1 DEEVLPV
8 AAARLSADRRTVRL
22 TIPGLKTDRVVHV
35 RSPRPF
41 ASDTGEQLWSTEAWY
56 TLNAR
61 PGAEQPTT
69 SYDAESARL
78 SGGADIDTEH
88 AGYTGG
94 GFVDGFSTQGATAT
108 FEVEAPAK
116 GSYDVGLRYANGP
129 HPFTGTKTLGVS
141 VNGGQ
146 AQQTGLPFTGA
157 WNRWSAKTERL
168 ALRKGR
174 NTITYTYRA
183 EDTGH
188 VNLDMI
194 EVRRPG
200 SRIDLFTGGSVATAW
215 QHTDGRSPDWPHTAD
230 NSIEVCCGD
239 IRTKQAFGDFRMH
252 AEFRVPKLPD
262 DVTGQDRGNSGI
274 YLQERYEIQIL
285 DSFGVEKLATNE
297 AASIYNKKAA
307 DLNASTA
314 PETWQTYDI
323 VFRAARFDAAG
334 KKTDDAR
341 ITVVWNGK
349 KVHDNVAVDGPTGAG
364 DAESAAAGAIR
375 LQDHGN
381 KVRFR
386 NVWIEPLD

>member
-1 DEEVLPV
+1 M
-8 AAARLSADRRTVRL
+8 
-22 TIPGLKTDRVVHV
+22 
-35 RSPRPF
+35 
-41 ASDTGEQLWSTEAWY
+41 
-56 TLNAR
+56 NAR

-146 AQQTGLPFTGA
+146 AQQTALPFTGA

-200 SRIDLFTGGSVATAW
+200 SRIDLFSGGSVATAW

-252 AEFRVPKLPD
+252 AEFRVPSCRTMSPGR
-262 DVTGQDRGNSGI
+262 TA
-274 YLQERYEIQIL
+274 
-285 DSFGVEKLATNE
+285 AT
-297 AASIYNKKAA
+297 AASTSRSGTRSRSWTVRRGETATTRPRPSTTRRRPTHRLHRTRDLA
-307 DLNASTA
+307 DVRHRL
-314 PETWQTYDI
+314 PRGP
-323 VFRAARFDAAG
+323 FRRRGQED
-334 KKTDDAR
+334 R
-341 ITVVWNGK
+341 
-349 KVHDNVAVDGPTGAG
+349 
-364 DAESAAAGAIR
+364 
-375 LQDHGN
+375 
-381 KVRFR
+381 
-386 NVWIEPLD
+386 